1 MFYWAVWMLFWFF
14 VLGPNDLYAKQ
25 SEFILYSTEF
35 EFKTWKISLAF
46 THKQPCVSNLFVDVV
61 AVFVMM
67 VAAAAVVVVLLV
79 FDIEKALFLSSS
91 KVKHANSIICAL
103 PLKQS

>member
-1 MFYWAVWMLFWFF
+1 MM
-14 VLGPNDLYAKQ
+14 
-25 SEFILYSTEF
+25 
-35 EFKTWKISLAF
+35 
-46 THKQPCVSNLFVDVV
+46 V
-61 AVFVMM
+61 AA

-103 PLKQS
+103 PLKQSKQHVI